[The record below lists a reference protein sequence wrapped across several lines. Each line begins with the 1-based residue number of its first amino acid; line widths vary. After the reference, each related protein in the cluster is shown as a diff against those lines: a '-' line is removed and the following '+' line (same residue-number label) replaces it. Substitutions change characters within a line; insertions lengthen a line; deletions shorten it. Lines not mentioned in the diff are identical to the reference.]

1 MLIETKLDKLAKTII
16 PPGNHELLHIN
27 SREAWVKAVM
37 ELINYGSVEEKDK
50 KVIANLANNWEQV
63 LAVKYSILN

>member
-16 PPGNHELLHIN
+16 PSGNHKLLHIN

>member
-1 MLIETKLDKLAKTII
+1 MLIETKLNKLAKIII
-16 PPGNHELLHIN
+16 PSGNHELLHIN

>member
-1 MLIETKLDKLAKTII
+1 
-16 PPGNHELLHIN
+16 
-27 SREAWVKAVM
+27 M
-37 ELINYGSVEEKDK
+37 ELIKYGSVEEKDK